1 MIRRGW
7 AALAGVCTV
16 LAGLCAGGRADAQ
29 PAHLAPGEASHGAI
43 EAEPPTV
50 EVLTF
55 GVGDRIFEKFGHA
68 ALCLRYRDPQ
78 HPAVC
83 FNYGVTDF
91 DAGPAMI
98 WDFLRSR
105 QKFWVEPT
113 SFRSMFSF
121 YQREDRDIWQQTLS
135 LTGEQARAI
144 EAKLWFDIEEKH
156 RYYNYD
162 HFFDNC
168 ATRVRD
174 VIDRATGGAL
184 HAGADA
190 PYPLTFREIGRRG
203 LADMPALLVLTD
215 LMIGRQ
221 ADEDPTVW
229 QAMFHPDVVRQQLQ
243 VRLGAEPRLLY
254 KRRGPSFPT
263 DGPTGRF
270 EVMLLALA
278 CTLPLVLAQW
288 RGRFETPALL
298 LATLWLVLLGTI
310 VWGPAV
316 VSSIAGVRYNEAL
329 LVAMP
334 LDAALPFLRRHLRR
348 RYALV
353 RVALVALASLLAAIG
368 VFHQPLWLVSAA
380 VFVPMITIALNLP
393 TGLAGRRHV

>member
-1 MIRRGW
+1 
-7 AALAGVCTV
+7 
-16 LAGLCAGGRADAQ
+16 
-29 PAHLAPGEASHGAI
+29 
-43 EAEPPTV
+43 
-50 EVLTF
+50 
-55 GVGDRIFEKFGHA
+55 
-68 ALCLRYRDPQ
+68 
-78 HPAVC
+78 
-83 FNYGVTDF
+83 
-91 DAGPAMI
+91 
-98 WDFLRSR
+98 
-105 QKFWVEPT
+105 
-113 SFRSMFSF
+113 MFSF
-121 YQREDRDIWQQTLS
+121 YEREDRDIWQQTLQ
-135 LTGEQARAI
+135 LTGKQARAI

-174 VIDRATGGAL
+174 MIDHATGGAL
-184 HAGADA
+184 RAGTGTNA

-215 LMIGRQ
+215 LVIGRQ
-221 ADEDPTVW
+221 ADDDPTVW
-229 QAMFHPDVVRQQLQ
+229 EAMFAPDVLRQQLQ

-254 KRRGPSFPT
+254 KRRGLAFPT
-263 DGPTGRF
+263 DGPSGRF

-288 RGRFETPALL
+288 RRRFVTPAVMV
-298 LATLWLVLLGTI
+298 ATLWLVLLGLV

-334 LDAALPFLRRHLRR
+334 LDAALPLLPRGLRR

-353 RVALVALASLLAAIG
+353 RVALVVLASLLAAVG
-368 VFHQPLWLVSAA
+368 LFHQPLWLVGGAVFLPMIAIALDLPDGLAAPLESAA
-380 VFVPMITIALNLP
+380 ASKSA
-393 TGLAGRRHV
+393 AG